1 MFFIQIIII
10 THLKNEIIMLI
21 RDNEIILLI

>member
-10 THLKNEIIMLI
+10 THLKNGIIMLI